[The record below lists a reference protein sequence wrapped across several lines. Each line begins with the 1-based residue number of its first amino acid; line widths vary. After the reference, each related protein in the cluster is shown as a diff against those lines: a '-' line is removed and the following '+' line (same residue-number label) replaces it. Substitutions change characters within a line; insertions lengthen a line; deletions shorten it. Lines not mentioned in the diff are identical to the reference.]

1 MQDFS
6 ITVCLGSLLYS
17 LDSEGCVRCLGGA
30 DSGNAMFWTGVVV
43 FARTLYVCL
52 VNQHAATLL
61 VVGIGLI
68 GKPDFDTLAACKG
81 SDGFFSLK
89 APPAP
94 PKQNRFPRLQL
105 PAPPSEEE
113 TEKWPRHPEAK
124 KLRKYLSKVLSIYSN
139 MASPSWRHPLR
150 ASPLNTDMKNARQS
164 LANAEALTFP
174 ILITKGRE
182 IVDLVVNVDNLR
194 KALEALEIAETD
206 DNFVALFLATAPVV
220 EQIENMRLVP
230 AAEILVLQ
238 VVHSCYNTL

>member
-81 SDGFFSLK
+81 SDGFF
-89 APPAP
+89 
-94 PKQNRFPRLQL
+94 
-105 PAPPSEEE
+105 
-113 TEKWPRHPEAK
+113 
-124 KLRKYLSKVLSIYSN
+124 LSKLPLPHPSKTDSLGYSCQRHRARRKQRNGRSIQRPTSS
-139 MASPSWRHPLR
+139 AS
-150 ASPLNTDMKNARQS
+150 
-164 LANAEALTFP
+164 
-174 ILITKGRE
+174 
-182 IVDLVVNVDNLR
+182 
-194 KALEALEIAETD
+194 
-206 DNFVALFLATAPVV
+206 
-220 EQIENMRLVP
+220 IE
-230 AAEILVLQ
+230 
-238 VVHSCYNTL
+238 